1 MPEHISDSEME
12 RIAEFATTPMYKRSP
27 DQLLP
32 DGAADDDE

>member
-32 DGAADDDE
+32 DGATDDDE